1 MTNFSWWWKQCDVAE
16 SSRNS
21 KSIDLLLRQTSR
33 RRLMVREVSSCRII
47 RQNNKINSWGE
58 EKVPESPPARQ
69 THTHDCNIKRRR
81 RRSDLTCCLTCRAS
95 ASLHDCFHIQL
106 PSSPLCWS
114 VVSCVGAR
122 ARAHTHTHTYTQH
135 HVTRTPQWGC
145 PFISRDLPASR
156 FQFLFSSETLRW
168 LKRTWRDM
176 MTSQWHHDDI
186 TGILLWY
193 SRCFLGGF
201 PHFYPQDGARSCSW
215 YYQSMR
221 AYTWEVTPDSS
232 AHRRSLLTWIFIQLR
247 WNRSTLAQMLKRE
260 QFLTSHLYDLSACFS
275 KYFTN
280 SISQR
285 MTSDVG

>member
-122 ARAHTHTHTYTQH
+122 ARARTHTHTHIHTASCYTH
-135 HVTRTPQWGC
+135 TSVGL
-145 PFISRDLPASR
+145 SLY
-156 FQFLFSSETLRW
+156 FQGFTCFTL
-168 LKRTWRDM
+168 
-176 MTSQWHHDDI
+176 S
-186 TGILLWY
+186 
-193 SRCFLGGF
+193 
-201 PHFYPQDGARSCSW
+201 
-215 YYQSMR
+215 
-221 AYTWEVTPDSS
+221 V
-232 AHRRSLLTWIFIQLR
+232 SLQLR
-247 WNRSTLAQMLKRE
+247 DTEMA
-260 QFLTSHLYDLSACFS
+260 
-275 KYFTN
+275 
-280 SISQR
+280 
-285 MTSDVG
+285 